1 MDDKDI
7 LCHINDNMN
16 CLDDCKKINDCIDK
30 SHREIHQHVYA
41 IMKRLKDNNEK
52 IALILSKHAQN
63 LSPKATAEEDVC
75 PVKRRARKHS
85 KRTA

>member
-30 SHREIHQHVYA
+30 SHRDIQQHVSA

-52 IALILSKHAQN
+52 IALLLAKHGQN
-63 LSPKATAEEDVC
+63 ASQT
-75 PVKRRARKHS
+75 
-85 KRTA
+85 TT